1 MEHVKSLLPA
11 HKKWRQV
18 WNDEFDGDTLDTSK
32 WSYRLHL
39 LQKRHNTFTDQGA
52 VPDGRGNLLLTLQER
67 NGQYYSPHLQT
78 GSNYLDRPGEGFC
91 FHRTPKFVWPVAK
104 IEQPKFMHK
113 YGFYEI
119 RCKLP
124 EQPGWWA
131 AFWLQ
136 SPCIGSTLNPEESGV
151 EVDIMENFTRDGI
164 VSHNNHWNGYGADH
178 KSAGSGERKLKETP
192 DGFHVFGLDW
202 SPDGYTYYID
212 GEESWHCDGPVSHR
226 EQFILVST
234 ECMGYRD
241 GDEPS
246 PKLKEAV
253 LPDYFIV
260 DYVRVFDEVKD

>member
-1 MEHVKSLLPA
+1 
-11 HKKWRQV
+11 
-18 WNDEFDGDTLDTSK
+18 
-32 WSYRLHL
+32 
-39 LQKRHNTFTDQGA
+39 
-52 VPDGRGNLLLTLQER
+52 
-67 NGQYYSPHLQT
+67 
-78 GSNYLDRPGEGFC
+78 
-91 FHRTPKFVWPVAK
+91 
-104 IEQPKFMHK
+104 MHK

-136 SPCIGSTLNPEESGV
+136 SPCIGSPLNPEESGV
-151 EVDIMENFTRDGI
+151 EVDIMENFSRDGI

-246 PKLKEAV
+246 LELKEAV